1 MDRLNSRGA
10 RRALRVLGSVLAA
23 GAVCAV
29 LSIVMTLV
37 PGLRTAGS
45 GNAGQAYGAAASSSA
60 VLVLFYMAKT
70 LRLQRDET
78 TLQREE
84 LALQRQEMQL
94 QRTELELQREEMRRS
109 AGELHRSAEA
119 DLRRLHMELLKMSI
133 ENPELAKAWPEYAPG
148 LSVKRNRQYTY
159 ANLMYC
165 HFMLAHQLG
174 MVTDREVLGHL
185 RYITSTEI
193 FRGYWEAGRR
203 LRAELD
209 PDSQE
214 AHFAALVDEAVLQ
227 ADAQSSA
234 AVTVSPSP
242 DAAAQPPPVTP

>member
-1 MDRLNSRGA
+1 MDRLDSRGV

-23 GAVCAV
+23 GAVCAA
-29 LSIVMTLV
+29 LSIAMTLV
-37 PGLRTAGS
+37 PGLRTTGS

-119 DLRRLHMELLKMSI
+119 DLRRLHMDLLKMSI
-133 ENPELAKAWPEYAPG
+133 ENPELAAVWPEYAPG
-148 LSVKRNRQYTY
+148 LSTVQNRQYNY
-159 ANLMYC
+159 ANLLYC
-165 HFMLAHQLG
+165 HYMLAHRLELLAEH
-174 MVTDREVLGHL
+174 EVFGHL
-185 RYITSTEI
+185 VDLVKSPV
-193 FRGYWEAGRR
+193 FRDYWEAGRQAR
-203 LRAELD
+203 HSIAVD
-209 PDSQE
+209 TQE
-214 AHFAALVDEAVLQ
+214 YRFARLVDEALR
-227 ADAQSSA
+227 
-234 AVTVSPSP
+234 VSGPQLP
-242 DAAAQPPPVTP
+242 